1 MRRARALG
9 ALIGLVLAAASAYP
23 AGEGAL
29 SGTVRDATTGLPLAH
44 VFVDV
49 FNSNGVWM
57 TNGETAPG
65 GGYAIGGLPAGSY
78 HARTDLSWLGYLD
91 ELFDDVACPFQ
102 ECTVTSGTSILVT
115 AGATTTGID
124 FSVTPG
130 GRISGTVR
138 DASTGLPLTNVSVS
152 VYDAGGSRRTYG
164 STDGSGVYTTSAELP
179 SGSYYARTSNRQGY
193 FDEVYAD
200 ISCPS
205 ESCFVPSGTPIAVTA
220 GTTTPAIDFALAPGG
235 RIGATVTDA
244 VTGLSV
250 AGVGLLIFDWS
261 GGSVTTGTTDA
272 SGVFVTGE
280 GLRPGTYYAR
290 TYESR
295 GYIDELYDDIPCT
308 GGSCTE
314 THGAPIVVRAGE
326 TTGIGFALRPG
337 GRISG
342 TVTLGSPDPPP
353 YDYRLPVRIYDASG
367 RKVASVWTGTIG
379 PYTIEGLDSG
389 IYYAVALASQGYVA
403 ELYGDIPCPD
413 GECTVTSGTPIAVTA
428 GATTAGVD
436 FELTRGGR
444 VSGTVT
450 DAGTGLPLALVDVT
464 LYDSEGR
471 YVEHDYTDDAGVYE
485 TDSSLA
491 SGTYHARIPTAQ
503 GYLGELF
510 DDIPCPAE
518 SCTVTRGTAIGV
530 TAGTTTSGIDF
541 GLVRGGSISGVLTV
555 AATGLPVSGA
565 WVSVGDSSG
574 RLVTSAETDAAGTYT
589 TSKPLP
595 SGTYYAWASNV
606 PGYLAELFDDIP
618 CAGPSCTATAGTP
631 IAVTAGATTTGID
644 FALGPGGRITGTVTD
659 AATGL
664 PLAPVRVAIYDGDLR
679 AVATGAADSSGVYT
693 IEGGLSSGTYYA
705 RTENSLGYVDELYH
719 DVPCPACPVGR
730 GTPISVTA
738 GTTTS
743 GIDFGLRPKGR
754 ISGTVKDAATG
765 LPLAGV
771 RVSVVGSTGLP
782 VTSASTDGA
791 GAWATGV
798 SLAPGTYYARTWS
811 SAGYVDE
818 VYDDIACP
826 QTTCPEENGR
836 PIVVAAGTTT
846 TGIDFGLVRGG
857 RIGGTVKDAATGLPL
872 AYVEVRIYTAA
883 GSQVATTLT
892 NALGDWAT
900 HGRHGVWGTYGGP
913 GLVSGT
919 YYARTSNSLGYVDE
933 FYGDIPCPGE
943 ACPVTAGTPIS
954 VVAGATTGGIDFGLA
969 RGGRLAG
976 IVTDAATGLPLK
988 GVQVSIHDSGG
999 TCVAGRTTDFWGVF
1013 TSVDAL
1019 ASGTYYARTS
1029 NALGYTDELYDEAP
1043 CPGGVCAVTIGTP
1056 ITVAAGAPAATIVF
1070 SLSAGGRISGAVTD
1084 AGTGLPLAGVRV
1096 RIHDAI
1102 GRPVASGTT
1111 DASGAWATL
1120 SGLPS
1125 GTYYARTDVAPGH
1138 VDELYEDIPCPLGVC
1153 TVTSGTPIH
1162 VTAGATTAGV
1172 DFGLDP
1178 SPASS
1183 FYTVVPCRVL
1193 DTRNPDGPLGGPA
1206 LVAGA
1211 ERPFALAGACGIPA
1225 TAKAV
1230 SANVTV
1236 TEPTHAGNV
1245 RLYPAGAPAPPTS
1258 TVNYTPGVTRAG
1270 NATVPLNASGQVTV
1284 LASPSGT
1291 VHLVL
1296 DVNGYYE

>member
-1 MRRARALG
+1 MPGSRTGVAVLG
-9 ALIGLVLAAASAYP
+9 FLLAGGPAYP
-23 AGEGAL
+23 AGEGTI
-29 SGTVRDATTGLPLAH
+29 SGTVRDATTGVPLAH
-44 VFVDV
+44 VFIDV

-57 TNGETAPG
+57 ANGETGPG

-91 ELFDDVACPFQ
+91 ELYDDVACPFQ
-102 ECTVTSGTSILVT
+102 ACPVTSGTAILVT

-138 DASTGLPLTNVSVS
+138 DASTGLPLPNVWVGIF
-152 VYDAGGSRRTYG
+152 DAGGSERTYG
-164 STDGSGVYTTSAELP
+164 STDGSGVYTTSAQLP
-179 SGSYYARTSNRQGY
+179 SGSYYARTSNRRGF
-193 FDEVYAD
+193 FDVLYAGVSCLSG
-200 ISCPS
+200 SCP
-205 ESCFVPSGTPIAVTA
+205 VTSGTPIAVAA
-220 GTTTPAIDFALAPGG
+220 GTTTPGIDFALAPGG

-244 VTGLSV
+244 VTGLPL
-250 AGVGLLIFDWS
+250 AGVGVGIYDWS
-261 GGSVTTGTTDA
+261 GRSATTGTTDA
-272 SGVFVTGE
+272 SGAFVTGE

-290 TYESR
+290 THEAW

-308 GGSCTE
+308 GGSCTV
-314 THGAPIVVRAGE
+314 TQGAPIVVRAGE
-326 TTGIGFALRPG
+326 TTTGIAFALRPA

-342 TVTLGSPDPPP
+342 TVTLGPPGP
-353 YDYRLPVRIYDASG
+353 LYEYRLPVRIYDASG
-367 RKVASVWTGTIG
+367 RKVASAWTDPIG
-379 PYTIEGLDSG
+379 GYTSEEGLDSG
-389 IYYAVALASQGYVA
+389 TYYAVADTWGYVA

-450 DAGTGLPLALVDVT
+450 DAGTGLPLAHVEVT

-471 YVEHDYTDDAGVYE
+471 YAEYDYTDDAGVYE
-485 TDSSLA
+485 TDSTLA
-491 SGTYHARIPTAQ
+491 SGTYHARVSSQQ

-518 SCTVTRGTAIGV
+518 SCTVTSGTAIAV

-541 GLVRGGSISGVLTV
+541 GLVRGGAISGTV
-555 AATGLPVSGA
+555 TEAATGLPVAGA
-565 WVSVGDSSG
+565 WVSIWNSSG
-574 RLVTSAETDAAGTYT
+574 HSVTSEETDGAGVYA

-595 SGTYYAWASNV
+595 SGTYYAWASSA
-606 PGYLAELFDDIP
+606 PGYLTELFDDIP
-618 CAGPSCTATAGTP
+618 CASPSCTATSGTP
-631 IAVTAGATTTGID
+631 VGVTAGTTTTGID

-659 AATGL
+659 AATAL
-664 PLAPVRVAIYDGDLR
+664 PLAPVRVSVYDGDGR
-679 AVATGAADSSGVYT
+679 AVASGTSDSSGVYT
-693 IEGGLSSGTYYA
+693 IESGLSTGTYYA
-705 RTENSLGYVDELYH
+705 RTENSLGYLDELYH
-719 DVPCPACPVGR
+719 DVPWPGWPVGS
-730 GTPISVTA
+730 GTPIPVTA
-738 GTTTS
+738 GATTA
-743 GIDFGLRPKGR
+743 GIDFGLRPRGR
-754 ISGTVKDAATG
+754 ISGTVRDEATG

-771 RVSVVGSTGLP
+771 RVSVRGPTGLP
-782 VTSASTDGA
+782 VTSASTDGT

-798 SLAPGTYYARTWS
+798 SLAPGTYYARTS
-811 SAGYVDE
+811 NSAGYVDE

-826 QTTCPEENGR
+826 YAACAAQGGR
-836 PIVVAAGTTT
+836 PIGVTAGTTT
-846 TGIDFGLVRGG
+846 TGIDFGLRRGG
-857 RIGGTVKDAATGLPL
+857 RIGGTVRDVASGLPL
-872 AYVEVRIYTAA
+872 AYVEVRVYDAA
-883 GSQVATTLT
+883 GGSMSTTLT
-892 NALGDWAT
+892 NAFGAWAT
-900 HGRHGVWGTYGGP
+900 HGGP

-933 FYGDIPCPGE
+933 LYGDIPCPGE

-954 VVAGATTGGIDFGLA
+954 VVAGATTEGIDFGLA

-976 IVTDAATGLPLK
+976 IVTDAVTGLPLE
-988 GVQVSIHDSGG
+988 GVEVSIHDSSG
-999 TCVAGRTTDFWGVF
+999 TRVAGRTTDSFGVF

-1019 ASGTYYARTS
+1019 APGTYYARTS
-1029 NALGYTDELYDEAP
+1029 NELGYSDELYDEAP
-1043 CPGGVCAVTIGTP
+1043 CPGGVCSVTTGTP
-1056 ITVAAGAPAATIVF
+1056 IAVAAGVPAATIGF

-1102 GRPVASGTT
+1102 GRPVTSGTT

-1120 SGLPS
+1120 TGLPS
-1125 GTYYARTDVAPGH
+1125 GTYYARTEGAPGH
-1138 VDELYEDIPCPLGVC
+1138 VDELWDGNPCPLGVC

-1236 TEPTHAGNV
+1236 TQATHAGNV